1 MEIYNKK
8 QPKEFK
14 MSTSEE
20 QGWEIESQWVWETV
34 IEPFFYQL
42 ISTLISENYGFVYSW
57 KK

>member
-20 QGWEIESQWVWETV
+20 QGWEVESM
-34 IEPFFYQL
+34 
-42 ISTLISENYGFVYSW
+42 SMGDSN
-57 KK
+57 